1 MDVGDR
7 TDRIRN
13 CMGIHTRDGG
23 KVLEQ
28 AGVKMANAK
37 FPSSRSQDTQEG
49 K

>member
-1 MDVGDR
+1 MKWKPFLKEQR
-7 TDRIRN
+7 K
-13 CMGIHTRDGG
+13 

-37 FPSSRSQDTQEG
+37 FASFKLQYTQER